1 MLYTHAIAFL
11 AGAVIAGSA
20 AWRVQSWR
28 FDSAELDRVEQT
40 REVEKMRR
48 QAAGKA
54 ATQHEREKIV
64 IREKFIPIREEVE
77 HVITQ
82 VVYRDTVCLPDDGL
96 RVIRAA
102 IDRANG
108 TTGEPGDTVPTSP
121 AAPLR
126 AIRDGAQV
134 GRAVDRALRRM

>member
-1 MLYTHAIAFL
+1 MIYTHAAVAL
-11 AGAVIAGSA
+11 VAGAVAFGA
-20 AWRVQSWR
+20 AWRVQAWR
-28 FDSAELDRVEQT
+28 HDSAELARVEQT

-121 AAPLR
+121 AAP
-126 AIRDGAQV
+126 
-134 GRAVDRALRRM
+134 

>member
-1 MLYTHAIAFL
+1 MIYTHAAVALAAAIA
-11 AGAVIAGSA
+11 ASA
-20 AWRVQSWR
+20 ATWKVQAWR
-28 FDSAELDRVEQT
+28 FDSERLAAAENV

-64 IREKFIPIREEVE
+64 IREKFTPIREEVE

-82 VVYRDTVCLPDDGL
+82 VVYRDTVCLPPDGL
-96 RVIRAA
+96 SILRQA

-108 TTGEPGDTVPTSP
+108 TTGEPGHTVPTSP
-121 AAPLR
+121 AAP
-126 AIRDGAQV
+126 
-134 GRAVDRALRRM
+134 

>member
-1 MLYTHAIAFL
+1 MFYTHAAAALIGAAVAF
-11 AGAVIAGSA
+11 GA
-20 AWRVQSWR
+20 AWRVQAWR
-28 FDSAELDRVEQT
+28 HDSAELARVEQS
-40 REVEKMRR
+40 RETEKMRR

-64 IREKFIPIREEVE
+64 IREKFTPIREEVE

-108 TTGEPGDTVPTSP
+108 TTGEPGHTVPSGP
-121 AAPLR
+121 ATP
-126 AIRDGAQV
+126 
-134 GRAVDRALRRM
+134 

>member
-1 MLYTHAIAFL
+1 MLYTYALTAIVSGAIAF
-11 AGAVIAGSA
+11 GA
-20 AWRVQSWR
+20 AWRVQAWR
-28 FDSAELDRVEQT
+28 HDSAELARVEQS
-40 REVEKMRR
+40 RETEKMRR

-82 VVYRDTVCLPDDGL
+82 VVYRDTVCLPPDGL
-96 RVIRAA
+96 SILRQA

-108 TTGEPGDTVPTSP
+108 TTGEPVNPVPASP
-121 AAPLR
+121 AAP
-126 AIRDGAQV
+126 
-134 GRAVDRALRRM
+134 